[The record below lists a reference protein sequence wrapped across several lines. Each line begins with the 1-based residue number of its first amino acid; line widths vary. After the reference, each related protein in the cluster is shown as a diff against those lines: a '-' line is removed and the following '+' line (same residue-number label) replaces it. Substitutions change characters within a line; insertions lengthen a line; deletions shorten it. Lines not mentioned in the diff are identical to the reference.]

1 MHEAPCVAKRIRG
14 TYPEGARG
22 ERWIMRKLTNE
33 EINWASLF
41 VLIFWL
47 ILVLP
52 WFWIAPLS
60 AMAFDPGPSVG
71 AYLFVVPILTYP
83 VPVIIAAIYR
93 KKAPLIVFMPLL
105 N

>member
-1 MHEAPCVAKRIRG
+1 MK
-14 TYPEGARG
+14 
-22 ERWIMRKLTNE
+22 KLTNE
-33 EINWASLF
+33 EINWATLF

-47 ILVLP
+47 FLLLP

-71 AYLFVVPILTYP
+71 AYLFVLPILTHP

-93 KKAPLIVFMPLL
+93 KKAPLIVFIPLL
-105 N
+105 NIIVLAVSSVETSLWKIKLTH